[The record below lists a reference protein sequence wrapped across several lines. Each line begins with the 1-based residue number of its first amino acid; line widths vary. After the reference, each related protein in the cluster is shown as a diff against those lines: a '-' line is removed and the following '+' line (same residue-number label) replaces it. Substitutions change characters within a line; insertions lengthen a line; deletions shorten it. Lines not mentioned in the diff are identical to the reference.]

1 MPGTLVWKSGPTSGM
16 SIPRRSVPN
25 TRVIAPTGQAVRQA
39 PWPMQ
44 SLGETSSALPRI
56 IPSTWCPGISGQAL
70 MQALQP
76 MQMFGSI
83 TG

>member
-1 MPGTLVWKSGPTSGM
+1 M
-16 SIPRRSVPN
+16 PRRSVPN
-25 TRVIAPTGQAVRQA
+25 TSVIASTGQAVRQA

-44 SLGETSSALPRI
+44 SLGAISSALPRI
-56 IPSTWCPGISGQAL
+56 MPSTRCPGISGQAL

-76 MQMFGSI
+76 MHLFGSM